1 MIGCS
6 SSVGHEEQE
15 AGRMLGTARVLLAA
29 KEYNAARDT
38 IFSIRSQ
45 HPTALQARR
54 AAILTLDSVELMETR
69 DSLAAYE
76 EQLQAEREA
85 FKQMLPRENG
95 ATNEAYYEQQRLV
108 YQMEQHYD
116 ELCAKVKFYLRKID
130 IDQTEQ

>member
-1 MIGCS
+1 
-6 SSVGHEEQE
+6 
-15 AGRMLGTARVLLAA
+15 
-29 KEYNAARDT
+29 
-38 IFSIRSQ
+38 
-45 HPTALQARR
+45 
-54 AAILTLDSVELMETR
+54 METR